1 MPLARLLSLW
11 RPAQLSRLAIE
22 AEIDRVRSLGLD
34 TLAQAVLR
42 NLSRSRLT
50 TRG

>member
-1 MPLARLLSLW
+1 M
-11 RPAQLSRLAIE
+11 E
-22 AEIDRVRSLGLD
+22 AEIDGVRSLGLD
-34 TLAQAVLR
+34 TLAQVVLR